1 MWVLVSTAFITAAV
15 IFLAYGAAAG
25 VEKRKSGDVR
35 RTRIIRFSIAAVTGA
50 IGFYIMLFVQ

>member
-25 VEKRKSGDVR
+25 VERKKGEDVR
-35 RTRIIRFSIAAVTGA
+35 RTRTVRFSIAAVTGL
-50 IGFYIMLFVQ
+50 IGLYIMLFVQ